1 MRILPAVV
9 IAAFCLGPASVVFAL
24 DYNVTL
30 NQESE
35 YTTNTGLTSEDEV
48 SEWIHSPGVGLEAT
62 HEGPNLNLDIDYNV
76 NRRIHQEDLFDNDT
90 ESAGTANIVWDALP
104 ERLAFTANHTRTQTA
119 IRTITGGATP
129 DNRQENSETSAG
141 PTLRFNPRGQDQI
154 LLSYLYGSRTAS
166 ITDTDAITHDT
177 SLSYVLATSPTNSV
191 AFALMQNQVQYE
203 NPFIPDIEYQIAQ
216 VTLDRALSN
225 LEYTFTGGYNKAERT
240 LGREDVDSFIFDLQA
255 DWQARPGTEVGLTLQ
270 HDIQDQSSAFDA
282 GAFVDDLDF
291 SADSDLAEIFTNDR
305 LSLTVRQR
313 LNESTSLT
321 FGADYVEE
329 DYEDV
334 DRDTT
339 RQAFR
344 VGLSRTMTRQVRAS
358 LALSLENQDFED
370 EGEEADTL
378 RGDLRFDYDVGR
390 NLTTALTIRYEERDS
405 DATGITSNY
414 EAWAALITLSYS
426 LFSGATR

>member
-1 MRILPAVV
+1 MRILPALVTT
-9 IAAFCLGPASVVFAL
+9 ALCLGPASAVFAL
-24 DYNVTL
+24 EYEVTL

-35 YTTNTGLTSEDEV
+35 YTNNTGLTSEDEV
-48 SEWIHSPGVGLEAT
+48 SEWIHSPGIGLQAT
-62 HEGPNLNLDIDYNV
+62 HEGPALNLNVDYNI

-90 ESAGTANIVWDALP
+90 ESAGTANIVWEALP
-104 ERLAFTANHTRTQTA
+104 ERLAFNASHTRTQTA

-129 DNRQENSETSAG
+129 DNLQESSDTSAG

-154 LLSYLYGSRTAS
+154 LLTYLYGSRNS
-166 ITDTDAITHDT
+166 DETDTDAITHDT
-177 SLSYVLATSPTNSV
+177 SLSYVLATSPSNSV
-191 AFALMQNQVQYE
+191 ALTVMQNQVQYE

-216 VTLDRALSN
+216 ITLDRALSN
-225 LEYTFTGGYNKAERT
+225 LEYTFTGGYNNAERT
-240 LGREDVDSFIFDLQA
+240 LGREDVDGLLIDLQA

-270 HDIQDQSSAFDA
+270 HDIQDQSSAFDT
-282 GAFVDDLDF
+282 GGFVEDLDF
-291 SADSDLAEIFTNDR
+291 SADSDLAEIFTNSR
-305 LSLTVRQR
+305 LSLTVSQR
-313 LNESTSLT
+313 LNESTSIT

-334 DRDTT
+334 GRDTT

-344 VGLSRTMTRQVRAS
+344 IGLNRTLTRQVRGS
-358 LALSLENQDFED
+358 FALSFENEDFED
-370 EGEEADTL
+370 EGDEADTL

-405 DATGITSNY
+405 DSTGTTSNY
-414 EAWAALITLSYS
+414 DAWSALITLSYS

>member
-9 IAAFCLGPASVVFAL
+9 TAALCLGPASAIFAL
-24 DYNVTL
+24 EYDVSLT
-30 NQESE
+30 QESE
-35 YTTNTGLTSEDEV
+35 YTTNTGLTSGDEV
-48 SEWIHSPGVGLEAT
+48 SEWIHSPGVGLQAT
-62 HEGPNLNLDIDYNV
+62 HEGPNLNLDVDYNV

-90 ESAGTANIVWDALP
+90 ESAGTANIAWDALP
-104 ERLAFTANHTRTQTA
+104 ERLAFTASHTRTQTA

-191 AFALMQNQVQYE
+191 ALAVMQNQVQYE

-216 VTLDRALSN
+216 ITLDRTLSN
-225 LEYTFTGGYNKAERT
+225 LEYSFTGGYQNAERT
-240 LGREDVDSFIFDLQA
+240 LGREDVDGLLINLQA

-270 HDIQDQSSAFDA
+270 HDIQDQSSAFDT

-291 SADSDLAEIFTNDR
+291 SADSDLAEIFTNNR
-305 LSLTVRQR
+305 LSLSVRQR
-313 LNESTSLT
+313 LSESTAMT

-334 DRDTT
+334 GRDTT
-339 RQAFR
+339 RQALR
-344 VGLSRTMTRQVRAS
+344 IGLSRTLTRQVRAS
-358 LALSLENQDFED
+358 FGLSFENEDFED

-405 DATGITSNY
+405 DGTAITSNY
-414 EAWAALITLSYS
+414 DAWSALITLSYS